1 MEPEQLELLTIPTT
15 TKDSFCDW
23 EIDQEDGKEEELW
36 EKYQKRKKAS
46 HSSIY
51 VPELVQDSP
60 SQELESEDLTS
71 PDCVKTKNTVGT
83 SSVNGSQEYQSTV
96 MLEAFLDSQEPTSS
110 QQVHPV
116 HHSQC
121 KGNAEEQQTSEIASL
136 TYWKRSLAISQ
147 IFSPLKTSLDSL
159 AVPLDLENQTYI
171 SIASSDSLPQSGIAV
186 SGFVLVQDTLA
197 RPSLEKDYCWLES
210 PGALS
215 SGKSKPP
222 GQSRLEARLK
232 QENVLVKGE
241 CLNPNWLEHWLNVPQ
256 NWTNPSELRTAAE
269 LIEADDKHWVMRLIH
284 KSGKLRS
291 EESNISIPCV
301 IKKPGTL
308 TVDGVIVGDCGDKF
322 RVKVGDRL
330 TTVPKLY
337 VYPNLN
343 SPSKKCRTSAITPSK
358 KQDICSSEAIT
369 PSKKCRTFPITPSKN
384 ENTCPTNQQTQP
396 LITKKLVTDD
406 WSLITEK
413 ITPSKKQCKRSNAD
427 PITPSKK
434 RRRKGEGTGQLF
446 SKPLVKNSKT
456 YNQWWYQWKTNGKK
470 RTKYVGKKVLGL
482 VQELE
487 EQKAPVI
494 EILKVLGVEQC

>member
-1 MEPEQLELLTIPTT
+1 MEEQLELLTIPTT

-23 EIDQEDGKEEELW
+23 EIDQEDGKDEELW
-36 EKYQKRKKAS
+36 EKYQKKKKAS

-51 VPELVQDSP
+51 VQELVQDSP
-60 SQELESEDLTS
+60 SQESDSEDLTS
-71 PDCVKTKNTVGT
+71 PDCAKTKNTVGT
-83 SSVNGSQEYQSTV
+83 SSLKDSQEYQSTV
-96 MLEAFLDSQEPTSS
+96 MCNSSLDSQELTSS
-110 QQVHPV
+110 QQAHPV
-116 HHSQC
+116 HHSQY
-121 KGNAEEQQTSEIASL
+121 KENAEGQQTSEIVYQQSS
-136 TYWKRSLAISQ
+136 KRSLSFNQ
-147 IFSPLKTSLDSL
+147 NFSPLKMSPDSL
-159 AVPLDLENQTYI
+159 AVGLDPEKATYI
-171 SIASSDSLPQSGIAV
+171 SITPSDSLPASGIAV
-186 SGFVLVQDTLA
+186 SGFVSAQDTLA
-197 RPSLEKDYCWLES
+197 HPSLEKDYCWLES

-284 KSGKLRS
+284 KSGRSRS

-308 TVDGVIVGDCGDKF
+308 TVEGVIVGDCGDKF

-330 TTVPKLY
+330 TTVAKLY

-369 PSKKCRTFPITPSKN
+369 PSKKCRTFPITPSKKQDI
-384 ENTCPTNQQTQP
+384 CSTNQQTQP

-406 WSLITEK
+406 WSLITEN

-434 RRRKGEGTGQLF
+434 RRRKGEGTGKLF

-456 YNQWWYQWKTNGKK
+456 YQQWWYQWEANGKK

-487 EQKAPVI
+487 ESKAPVI